1 MIAIED
7 KTRRRIL
14 DVINW
19 VLITLSVLLITFISI
34 DTFKNVD
41 FLTNPL
47 YMNFQLWACITFLT
61 AFFIELFI
69 SDNKWRYFRH
79 NWMFFVLSIPYL
91 NILRDFNI
99 LITPEELFYVRFI
112 PLARGIMAMVIVVGA
127 ISRYR
132 ITSFLC
138 SYIIILCSFIY
149 LGSLIFLYKEHGIN
163 PMVNDFGS
171 ALWWACMNATTLGC
185 TINPVTVTGK
195 IIGCVVSVSGI
206 IMFPLF
212 TVYFTALIQR
222 YRRKNSIS

>member
-1 MIAIED
+1 MTIED

-19 VLITLSVLLITFISI
+19 VLIILSVMLITFISI
-34 DTFKNVD
+34 DTFNNVD

-47 YMNFQLWACITFLT
+47 YMNFQLWACITFLI
-61 AFFIELFI
+61 AFFIELFT
-69 SDNKWRYFRH
+69 SEDKWRYLRH
-79 NWMFFVLSIPYL
+79 NWLFFLLSIPYL
-91 NILRDFNI
+91 NILMDFHI

-112 PLARGIMAMVIVVGA
+112 PLARGIMAMVIVVSA

-138 SYIIILCSFIY
+138 SYIIILWSFIY
-149 LGSLIFLYKEHGIN
+149 LGSLIFLYKEHGVN

-185 TINPVTVTGK
+185 TINPVTATGK

-206 IMFPLF
+206 VMFPLF
-212 TVYFTALIQR
+212 TVYLTSLIQR
-222 YRRKNSIS
+222 YRQRNPLS

>member
-1 MIAIED
+1 MGIETI
-7 KTRRRIL
+7 TRKRTM

-19 VLITLSVLLITFISI
+19 VLIILSTLLITFISI
-34 DTFKNVD
+34 DTFKDID
-41 FLTNPL
+41 FLTDPI
-47 YMNFQLWACITFLT
+47 YMNFQLWVCIIFLV
-61 AFFIELFI
+61 AFFIELVI
-69 SDNKWRYFRH
+69 SDNKWEFLKH
-79 NWMFFVLSIPYL
+79 NWLFFLLSIPYL
-91 NILRDFNI
+91 NILRELNI
-99 LITPEELFYVRFI
+99 LITSEELFYVRFI

-132 ITSFLC
+132 ITSFLW

-185 TINPVTVTGK
+185 TINPITPTGK

-212 TVYFTALIQR
+212 TVYFTSLIQR
-222 YRRKNSIS
+222 YRQKNNQT